1 MANEKIGI
9 DVNLNAKNASQQLGQ
24 LTQNLKKFNGELE
37 KNREGVKVIDSL
49 TGGAATTFINL
60 KKSVTGGIAAVKG
73 LALSFKG
80 LKTAILATGIG
91 AIVVALGLIAAYWDD
106 IKELVS
112 GISAEQEELLATQKQ
127 QTELTQQQL
136 DNISATENILKLQGK
151 SEKDILILKN
161 EQSKEVIKSLEAQL
175 LTQKQLKKD
184 AVETANRNKLI
195 LQGILALLT
204 APISLLLGAIDGV
217 TAGLE
222 YLGVLDEG
230 TSLLDN
236 FTGSIAELVFD
247 PEEIAAEGDAAI
259 EETEKQLTKLKNQQA
274 GFQLQLNKIDDD
286 NEKKRQKKRDD
297 DAAEEQKKKDKEL
310 ADEKKRLED
319 IQKIRDDFKRKIEDE
334 AAEDEVAKLELEKQ
348 RKLKELED
356 LEATE
361 ADKAEVIAFYAKKIK
376 DAQDEADA
384 EDKAR
389 DEAIKQQ
396 KIAIIGQTFGAIAD
410 ILGKNSVAG
419 KAAAIAAATINAYQG
434 VSEVFANKSTLP
446 QPFATI
452 EKIASAA
459 TILAA
464 GIKTVRQIKS
474 TPRPAGVK
482 GGGGGGGST
491 PTPIPITPP
500 AFNIV
505 GASGTN
511 QLTSAIAAQTNIPS
525 RAYVVSS
532 DVTTAQQLERNTI
545 DGASLS

>member
-1 MANEKIGI
+1 M
-9 DVNLNAKNASQQLGQ
+9 
-24 LTQNLKKFNGELE
+24 
-37 KNREGVKVIDSL
+37 
-49 TGGAATTFINL
+49 
-60 KKSVTGGIAAVKG
+60 
-73 LALSFKG
+73 
-80 LKTAILATGIG
+80 
-91 AIVVALGLIAAYWDD
+91 
-106 IKELVS
+106 
-112 GISAEQEELLATQKQ
+112 
-127 QTELTQQQL
+127 
-136 DNISATENILKLQGK
+136 
-151 SEKDILILKN
+151 
-161 EQSKEVIKSLEAQL
+161 
-175 LTQKQLKKD
+175 
-184 AVETANRNKLI
+184 
-195 LQGILALLT
+195 T

-384 EDKAR
+384 EDAAR

-419 KAAAIAAATINAYQG
+419 KAAAIATATINAYQG

-446 QPFATI
+446 QP
-452 EKIASAA
+452 
-459 TILAA
+459 L
-464 GIKTVRQIKS
+464 
-474 TPRPAGVK
+474 
-482 GGGGGGGST
+482 
-491 PTPIPITPP
+491 
-500 AFNIV
+500 
-505 GASGTN
+505 
-511 QLTSAIAAQTNIPS
+511 QL
-525 RAYVVSS
+525 
-532 DVTTAQQLERNTI
+532 
-545 DGASLS
+545 